1 MQVLTLYDGKTAINE
16 LYGYTEKMD
25 AAYMRDTITPIGK
38 DRKLPVTIQTYETS
52 VDAISYE
59 IRSLDG
65 ERLIANA
72 DVNSYDEKKGTIKA
86 ELEIQNLLQEGE
98 EYLLLINLES
108 GNDVIYYYTRIVEMP
123 NAHVDESLKFV
134 KEFHNTTFNSETS
147 GTLSTYMEKTT
158 GDNTTLQFVSLNSS
172 LKQLAW
178 ADFNGE
184 QLTTPVPSIKEITD
198 TYNVIVLD
206 YVVTSI
212 GEGGESEYYNVEEY
226 YRVRYSSSR
235 MYLLNFERTME
246 EIFRAENG
254 SIILSLGYAPE
265 MWSIRRM
272 RPEPRSLLYRRAN
285 SGVTMRRRIHSQ
297 KCSVS
302 VDMKELTTVKITGNM
317 ISKLSGS
324 MRREALI
331 ISYMAI

>member
-1 MQVLTLYDGKTAINE
+1 
-16 LYGYTEKMD
+16 
-25 AAYMRDTITPIGK
+25 
-38 DRKLPVTIQTYETS
+38 
-52 VDAISYE
+52 
-59 IRSLDG
+59 
-65 ERLIANA
+65 
-72 DVNSYDEKKGTIKA
+72 
-86 ELEIQNLLQEGE
+86 
-98 EYLLLINLES
+98 
-108 GNDVIYYYTRIVEMP
+108 MP

-226 YRVRYSSSR
+226 YRVRYTSSR
-235 MYLLNFERTME
+235 MYLLNFERRMNQ
-246 EIFRAENG
+246 IFRGENA
-254 SIILSLGYAPE
+254 SFFDNYS
-265 MWSIRRM
+265 
-272 RPEPRSLLYRRAN
+272 
-285 SGVTMRRRIHSQ
+285 
-297 KCSVS
+297 
-302 VDMKELTTVKITGNM
+302 
-317 ISKLSGS
+317 
-324 MRREALI
+324 
-331 ISYMAI
+331 

>member
-1 MQVLTLYDGKTAINE
+1 
-16 LYGYTEKMD
+16 
-25 AAYMRDTITPIGK
+25 
-38 DRKLPVTIQTYETS
+38 
-52 VDAISYE
+52 
-59 IRSLDG
+59 
-65 ERLIANA
+65 
-72 DVNSYDEKKGTIKA
+72 
-86 ELEIQNLLQEGE
+86 
-98 EYLLLINLES
+98 
-108 GNDVIYYYTRIVEMP
+108 MP

-226 YRVRYSSSR
+226 YRVRYTSSR
-235 MYLLNFERTME
+235 MYLLNFERRMNQ
-246 EIFRAENG
+246 IFRGENA
-254 SIILSLGYAPE
+254 SFLTIILSLGYAPE

-272 RPEPRSLLYRRAN
+272 RREPRSLLYRRAN

-302 VDMKELTTVKITGNM
+302 VDMKELTTVKIMGNM